1 MLDFPDA
8 PPLPS
13 LMSKDPDILKTVDET
28 LFLMTKSSSQWFFE
42 VNNDNKSTEYY
53 YKSYKYPKDGYQ
65 QQRLKITAGKEVV
78 RMKPSMTKKKKIN

>member
-13 LMSKDPDILKTVDET
+13 LMSKDPDILKTVDER
-28 LFLMTKSSSQWFFE
+28 LSYDKSSSQWFFE

-53 YKSYKYPKDGYQ
+53 YNFILERWIP
-65 QQRLKITAGKEVV
+65 TAEIEDNGRKRSREDETIHDEEEEN
-78 RMKPSMTKKKKIN
+78 K